1 MKNIQTTW
9 LIVAAVSICWGCSRQ
24 EPADEGNKV
33 RRVTVTEATVRE
45 IGNPVSA
52 SGKLASKTE
61 VRLSFKTGGI
71 IDNIRI
77 KEGQRVS
84 KGDILATLNLS
95 EINARNRQAEEAFQK
110 AVRDLDRVKNLYR
123 DSVAT
128 LEQLQDAG
136 TALEVARTNMEIARF
151 NLKYSTIESPSDG
164 EILMKLAEE
173 SEIVSAGQPVILF
186 GSYEGGW
193 IVRVSLTD
201 RDMVRVQPGHPA
213 ELCFDAYPSAK
224 FTAYVTEI
232 GKAADPYTGTF
243 EAELTLNAGKYALAS
258 GFVARVNILPPPS
271 DSCLMVPVDALVEA
285 EGNTGYLFV
294 VTDSIA
300 KKRKVSINRVADFVC
315 ITEGLFPEEKIVVE
329 GAGFLSDGEKIAIV
343 NPVK

>member
-1 MKNIQTTW
+1 MKKIQTTW
-9 LIVAAVSICWGCSRQ
+9 LIIAVISICWGCGRQ
-24 EPADEGNKV
+24 EPADEGKKV
-33 RRVTVTEATVRE
+33 RRVTITKATVRK

-52 SGKLASKTE
+52 SGKLASRTE

-71 IDNIRI
+71 IDNIRVR
-77 KEGQRVS
+77 EGQRVS
-84 KGDILATLNLS
+84 KGDVLATLNLS

-110 AVRDLDRVKNLYR
+110 AVRDFDRVKNLYR

-136 TALEVARTNMEIARF
+136 TALEVARTHTEIARF

-173 SEIVSAGQPVILF
+173 NEIVGAGQPVLLF
-186 GSYEGGW
+186 GSNEGEW
-193 IVRVSLTD
+193 VVRVSLTD
-201 RDMVRVQPGHPA
+201 RDLVKVQQGDPA
-213 ELCFDAYPSAK
+213 EICIDAYPSEK
-224 FTAYVTEI
+224 FTARVTEI
-232 GKAADPYTGTF
+232 GKAADPHTGTF

-258 GFVARVNILPPPS
+258 GFVATVNILPLQS

-300 KKRKVSINRVADFVC
+300 KKRKVSVNRVADFVC
-315 ITEGLFPEEKIVVE
+315 ITEGLDPEEKIVVE
-329 GAGFLSDGEKIAIV
+329 GAGFLSDGEKIAVV